1 MHSSRHLK
9 TAATS
14 RAAVER
20 RDGCHSL
27 SRRVRASGWDRQPR
41 ACLIEP
47 RTAGWNELKD
57 RLQPRRRPHDRLS
70 PLRRNFRPIREDS
83 HDVEKIPADRGK
95 FPVPLFPLRQQA
107 QPTLFR
113 SLHCVSALTISLPS
127 GWPPFLRDGEVLQPY
142 RWPASG
148 AQIAYDRK
156 SQLTASSDRMRW
168 LRALADICNNG
179 AGRNGKA
186 MPEAEKPDGQVPARG
201 ASSN

>member
-1 MHSSRHLK
+1 MNPELPGGTSSK
-9 TAATS
+9 TDFSPVVVLMT
-14 RAAVER
+14 E
-20 RDGCHSL
+20 
-27 SRRVRASGWDRQPR
+27 
-41 ACLIEP
+41 
-47 RTAGWNELKD
+47 
-57 RLQPRRRPHDRLS
+57 LS
-70 PLRRNFRPIREDS
+70 PPRRNFRPIREDS